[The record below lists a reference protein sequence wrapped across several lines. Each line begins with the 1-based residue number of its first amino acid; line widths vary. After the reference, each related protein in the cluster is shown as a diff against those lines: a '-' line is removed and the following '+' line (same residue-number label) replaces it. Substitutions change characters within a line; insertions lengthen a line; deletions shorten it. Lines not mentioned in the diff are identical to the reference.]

1 MSPGQIPAS
10 LEWAHPLVAEWF
22 VGRFGTPTEPQE
34 QGWPE
39 ILAGRTT
46 LISAPTGSGKTLAA
60 FLICIDRLVRKAL
73 AGELRDATEVLYV
86 SPLKALGNDIQKN
99 LEVPLGEI
107 LALAGQR
114 GLLMPEI
121 RTAVRTGDTLM
132 KERRDMIK
140 RPPHILVTTP
150 ESLYILLTAN
160 SSRAIL
166 SHVKTVIVDEIH
178 AVADDKRGAHLTLSL
193 ERLDLLADRPT
204 RIGLSATQKPIE
216 EVAHFLT
223 GAGRPSP
230 AIVNIG
236 HRRQMDLMVEVPRS
250 ELGPIATNEMWGEIY
265 DRIAE
270 LALQHRSTLVFVN
283 TRRLAERVALHLGER
298 LGEDQVAAHHGS
310 LARKLRLTAER
321 KLKNGEIRV
330 LVATASLELGIDVGT
345 VDLVCQINSP
355 RSIAVALQRV
365 GRAGHWR
372 GAVSKG
378 RIFCTTRDDLLECAA
393 TVRAIRQGDLDRL
406 HIPPAP
412 LDILAQQIV
421 AMCSCEDWDEDALF
435 ECVRRAYPYRE
446 LPRQEHDRIIEM
458 LSQGIAAKRGRYGA
472 YLFRDMVNRRLRARR
487 GARLAAITSG
497 GAIPETALFTVV
509 AQPEEVVVGT
519 VDEDFAVESNAGDI
533 MLLGNTS
540 WRVRRVASNSGRVLV
555 EDAHGAAP
563 TIPFWR
569 GEAPA
574 RTDEL
579 SWHVA
584 ELRERISALLP
595 NTAPL
600 PVPANPE
607 SLTAAGE
614 QQIPRG
620 QMKAARDD
628 NSDGADGSGV
638 QHEGLQQESTPR
650 VRLRGL
656 ESSPEVQNAVAW
668 LKEECGLDDSGAEQA
683 IEYIVTGRAVL
694 GEVPTQQ
701 TIIAERFFD
710 EGGGMQLILHTPFGG
725 RINKAWGL
733 ALRKRFCRSFN
744 FELQAAATDNG
755 LNIALAE
762 QHSFPLSDVFHYLQT
777 ETVQEILEQAAL
789 ASPIFATRWRWDANR
804 SLALL
809 RFQSGKKVPPQIQR
823 IRSDDLLAS
832 VFPDVAACQENIV
845 GDIQI
850 PDHPLVQ
857 EVMKDVLTEA
867 MDIGGLRGVL
877 EGIRSGRI
885 RCLAVDT
892 PVPSQF
898 SHEILNANPYAYLD
912 DAPLEERRARAVQM
926 RRMLPEAVL
935 KEVGRLDQQAI
946 AQVRE
951 EARPDVRDAD
961 ELHDSLQT
969 LVALP
974 EEIPDPDWQQ
984 AVDSWKPLAAEL
996 LEGWRVVRATVEQ
1009 PFRAASSTA
1018 PLDSEPASAGDTD
1031 ARDAKQIPRALKGAR
1046 DDNQNMQAGRSPE
1059 GLLYLALDGPA
1070 QRGPEGSLCQADDGG
1085 CRRYLVASER
1095 AKDFALIFP
1104 EAQFEVVPP
1113 ELPSNTASRD
1123 DAVLAMITG
1132 WMMHSGPI
1140 TAAALSYWLGLT
1152 AADVEKALLR
1162 LEAAGSILRGNFTG
1176 QVTGDNVEWCERR
1189 LLARIHHLT
1198 VATLRK
1204 QVEPV
1209 TAAQFMRWLLRWQHL
1224 APQSQLSGERGLLQV
1239 LRQLQGFEIP
1249 ANAWE
1254 KQVLARRVNEY
1265 DPAALDQLCLTG
1277 AVGWG
1282 RLSPHPATL
1291 EDSTDGRRRVIPTS
1305 VAPIT
1310 FFVREEADWMQPR
1323 LSDDEQSY
1331 ERVLSP
1337 AAHAV
1342 LEFLRRRG
1350 ASFFAD
1356 IVRGTG
1362 KLKAE
1367 IETALWELVAAGM
1380 VTADGF
1386 DNLRSLI
1393 NPKRRL
1399 GVGSGKAARPRHT
1412 PGRWSLLYPAE
1423 GSDRTKVVEATCW
1436 MLLRRYGVVFREV
1449 LARESNLPKWRELL
1463 IGFRRLED
1471 RGEVRGGRFVS
1482 GFLGEQFALPEA
1494 VESLRATRNSPA
1506 SGETITVSA
1515 ADPLNLVGFIV
1526 PGERVAAISGKF
1538 VTFRDGVAVEPEERS
1553 LLLREA
1559 VAQ

>member
-1 MSPGQIPAS
+1 MFVGEIPVA
-10 LEWAHPLVAEWF
+10 LAWAHPLVAEWF
-22 VGRFGTPTEPQE
+22 IGRFGTPTEPQE

-73 AGELRDATEVLYV
+73 DGGLRDCTEVLYV

-99 LEVPLGEI
+99 LDGPLGEI
-107 LALAGQR
+107 IALAGER

-132 KERRDMIK
+132 KERREMLK

-166 SHVKTVIVDEIH
+166 SHVETVIVDEIH
-178 AVADDKRGAHLTLSL
+178 AVADDKRGAHLTISL
-193 ERLDLLADRPT
+193 ERLDLLANRPT

-216 EVAHFLT
+216 EIAHFLT
-223 GAGRPSP
+223 GSGRPAP
-230 AIVNIG
+230 AVVNIG
-236 HRRQMDLMVEVPRS
+236 HRRKLDLMVEVPPS

-270 LALQHRSTLVFVN
+270 LAMQHRSTLVFVN
-283 TRRLAERVALHLGER
+283 TRRLAERVTLHLGER
-298 LGEDQVAAHHGS
+298 IGEDLVAAHHGS
-310 LARKLRLTAER
+310 LARKLRLVAER
-321 KLKNGEIRV
+321 KLKNGEIRL

-345 VDLVCQINSP
+345 IDLVCQINSP
-355 RSIAVALQRV
+355 RSIAVTLQRV

-372 GAVSKG
+372 GAIPKG
-378 RIFCTTRDDLLECAA
+378 RLFATTRDDLLECAA
-393 TVRAIRQGDLDRL
+393 AVRAIRLGDLDRIQ
-406 HIPPAP
+406 IPASP

-435 ECVRRAYPYRE
+435 ECMRRAYPYRDLKRE
-446 LPRQEHDRIIEM
+446 EYDRILEM
-458 LSQGIAAKRGRYGA
+458 LSQGLAAKRGRYGA

-497 GAIPETALFTVV
+497 GAIPETALFTVL
-509 AQPEEVVVGT
+509 AQPEEIVIGT

-540 WRVRRVASNSGRVLV
+540 WRIRRVESNSGRLVV
-555 EDAHGAAP
+555 EDAHGAPP

-579 SWHVA
+579 SVHVA
-584 ELRERISALLP
+584 ELRQRISDLLP

-607 SLTAAGE
+607 VGE
-614 QQIPRG
+614 ETQA
-620 QMKAARDD
+620 K
-628 NSDGADGSGV
+628 
-638 QHEGLQQESTPR
+638 
-650 VRLRGL
+650 VRLRGI
-656 ESSPEVQNAVAW
+656 ESSPEVQNAVIW
-668 LKEECGLDDSGAEQA
+668 LKDECGLDDAGAEQA
-683 IEYIVTGRAVL
+683 VEYIVTGRAVL
-694 GEVPTQQ
+694 GEVPTTR

-710 EGGGMQLILHTPFGG
+710 EGGGMQLIIHAPFGG
-725 RINKAWGL
+725 RVNKAWGL

-809 RFQSGKKVPPQIQR
+809 RFMGGKKVPPQIQR

-832 VFPDVAACQENIV
+832 VFPDVAACQENIE
-845 GDIQI
+845 GDIKI

-867 MDIGGLRGVL
+867 MDIEGLRRVL
-877 EGIRSGRI
+877 DGISNGTI
-885 RCLAVDT
+885 RCVAVDT

-898 SHEILNANPYAYLD
+898 SHEILNANPYAFLD

-935 KEVGRLDQQAI
+935 NEVGRLDQAAI
-946 AQVRE
+946 ARVRE
-951 EARPDVRDAD
+951 DARPDVRDSD
-961 ELHDSLQT
+961 ELHDALQT

-974 EEIPDPDWQQ
+974 EEIADPDWQR
-984 AVDSWKPLAAEL
+984 AIINWLPFLAEL
-996 LEGWRVVRATVEQ
+996 IEGWRALQVRVGE
-1009 PFRAASSTA
+1009 R
-1018 PLDSEPASAGDTD
+1018 
-1031 ARDAKQIPRALKGAR
+1031 
-1046 DDNQNMQAGRSPE
+1046 
-1059 GLLYLALDGPA
+1059 LYI
-1070 QRGPEGSLCQADDGG
+1070 
-1085 CRRYLVASER
+1085 VASER
-1095 AKDFALIFP
+1095 AKDFVLIFP
-1104 EAQFEVVPP
+1104 EARFEVTPP
-1113 ELPSNTASRD
+1113 ELPSSTASRD
-1123 DAVLAMITG
+1123 DAVLAMVTG
-1132 WMMHSGPI
+1132 WMMQAGPI
-1140 TAAALSYWLGLT
+1140 TANALAYWLGLT
-1152 AADVEKALLR
+1152 VSDVETALLR

-1176 QVTGDNVEWCERR
+1176 QQAKPSTQAKEAWTGQPAELQTTEWCERR

-1209 TAAQFMRWLLRWQHL
+1209 TAAVFMRWLLRWQHV
-1224 APQSQLSGERGLLQV
+1224 APQSQLSGERGLLEAV
-1239 LRQLQGFEIP
+1239 RQLQGFEIP

-1254 KQVLARRVNEY
+1254 KQVLDSRINNY

-1291 EDSTDGRRRVIPTS
+1291 EDSTEGRRRVVPTS

-1310 FFVREEADWMQPR
+1310 FFVREDSDWMQPR
-1323 LSDDEQSY
+1323 LEDEQGF
-1331 ERVLSP
+1331 ERILSEG
-1337 AAHAV
+1337 ARAV

-1356 IVRGTG
+1356 IVRGANR
-1362 KLKAE
+1362 LKAE

-1386 DNLRSLI
+1386 ENLRALI
-1393 NPKRRL
+1393 NPRRRL
-1399 GVGSGKAARPRHT
+1399 GSGATKTVRPRHT
-1412 PGRWSLLYPAE
+1412 SGRWSLLYPVEA
-1423 GSDRTKVVEATCW
+1423 SDRSKVAEATCW
-1436 MLLRRYGVVFREV
+1436 MLLRRYGVVFREM

-1463 IGFRRLED
+1463 IAFRRLED
-1471 RGEVRGGRFVS
+1471 RGEVRGGRFVN

-1494 VESLRATRNSPA
+1494 VDSLRAMRNVA
-1506 SGETITVSA
+1506 VTGEIVTISA
-1515 ADPLNLVGFIV
+1515 ADPLNLVGIIV
-1526 PGERVAAISGKF
+1526 PGERVAAISGKC
-1538 VTFRDGVAVEPEERS
+1538 VSFRDGTAVEGENRSSPIQAAAAWVEHPQALPPPE
-1553 LLLREA
+1553 A
-1559 VAQ
+1559 AAQ